1 MKKNKITKDRQ
12 KITGGSSKKSSS
24 QGPISTNESVVIKNQ
39 VNDRLTKINLG
50 TAIVAIIGV
59 GINAT
64 LLYMANQRHT
74 NNVYFQVDKD
84 KRIVTIT
91 PVSQPNQSVP
101 AVASWL
107 KSALEET
114 FHMNFY
120 DYKERLSVNTA
131 LYFTEGGGDQL
142 ISALERSR
150 SLELME
156 EREMW
161 LSLTLNNPVFIK
173 RGMHNGR
180 YRWHFQ
186 VSGQLSQYNIASR
199 GTPDQVVFD
208 IYIDRMDELER
219 ERGLGISRLVMDRI

>member
-1 MKKNKITKDRQ
+1 MDNKRRKGRSAKG
-12 KITGGSSKKSSS
+12 KIEAPAKGSKIIKSNSERV
-24 QGPISTNESVVIKNQ
+24 TIKNQ
-39 VNDRLTKINLG
+39 INDRLTKINLAA
-50 TAIVAIIGV
+50 AIVAILGV
-59 GINAT
+59 IANSA
-64 LLYMANQRHT
+64 LLYKANQRHT
-74 NNVYFQVDKD
+74 NNVYFQVDQD
-84 KRIVTIT
+84 FRIVKIT
-91 PVSQPNQSVP
+91 PVSEPNQSVP

-120 DYKERLSVNTA
+120 DYKERLSSNTS
-131 LYFTEGGGDQL
+131 LYFTEGGGGQL

-161 LSLTLNNPVFIK
+161 LSLTLDNPVFIK
-173 RGMHNGR
+173 RGVFDGR

-186 VSGQLSQYNIASR
+186 VRGQLSQYNIASR